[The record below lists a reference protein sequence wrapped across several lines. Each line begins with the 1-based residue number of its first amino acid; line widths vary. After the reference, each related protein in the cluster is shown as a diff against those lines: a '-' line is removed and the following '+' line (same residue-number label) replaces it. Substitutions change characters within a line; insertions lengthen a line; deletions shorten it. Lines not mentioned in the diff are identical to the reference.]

1 MSEDVRKRELAPL
14 QSIRDNYEKPCCPLS
29 LVLMLLTTASNP
41 KTLSTG
47 CLTNKHCIFKGNL
60 KFFAVHVWNI
70 CELNTFGVANRHNW
84 RFKASVHMS
93 RCFSFAHI
101 EEEWYICGAVQIQ
114 GQASKPHGGQQLC
127 LFHRWHDL
135 RQKSDWVIRYADDCR
150 VFLCPHSIAGLP
162 IHLYKSVVIPF
173 RYLLNNRI

>member
-29 LVLMLLTTASNP
+29 LVLMLLTTVSNP

-60 KFFAVHVWNI
+60 KFFVVHVWNI

-114 GQASKPHGGQQLC
+114 GQASKLHGVQQHC
-127 LFHRWHDL
+127 LFMGGTTSGKKVTEWSVMPMTAVYFCVRILSQDY
-135 RQKSDWVIRYADDCR
+135 Q
-150 VFLCPHSIAGLP
+150 SI
-162 IHLYKSVVIPF
+162 YT
-173 RYLLNNRI
+173 NR

>member
-1 MSEDVRKRELAPL
+1 MSEDVRKWELAPL

-29 LVLMLLTTASNP
+29 LVLMLLTTVSNP

-60 KFFAVHVWNI
+60 KFFVVHVWNI

-93 RCFSFAHI
+93 RCFSFAYF
-101 EEEWYICGAVQIQ
+101 EGEWFKWVSFRGYSNPRDKPQNCMACSNIAFSWVARPPAKKWLSDSLCRWLPCIPVSAFYRRTTNPSIQI
-114 GQASKPHGGQQLC
+114 GSNT
-127 LFHRWHDL
+127 F
-135 RQKSDWVIRYADDCR
+135 
-150 VFLCPHSIAGLP
+150 
-162 IHLYKSVVIPF
+162 
-173 RYLLNNRI
+173 